1 MKQWIPR
8 RIVQPK
14 VKSKLSSFFKGPF
27 YLFFGGTG
35 LSLWHAV
42 FSNCGMWALEGEAS
56 IVSVYRFRYPSPP
69 PFSSSMLQ
77 LSCPEACGI
86 LVPWSG
92 IKPTFP
98 ALAGR
103 FFTSGPPGK
112 ASKMVILK
120 NFATCSSV
128 GAVPETPP
136 QPPAVWRLFSTT
148 LTNQWETRLFY
159 VCQTAKEK
167 ILSWWRFSL
176 YFFFLSSELKLIHV
190 RAVCLF
196 CEQLLSL
203 PISPLFFGTWLIC
216 KEK

>member
-1 MKQWIPR
+1 MIFQFFVLGCAWCLLLQADFLWLQWAGVTSCCSVWASHCRFIPCCWAHAL
-8 RIVQPK
+8 V
-14 VKSKLSSFFKGPF
+14 G
-27 YLFFGGTG
+27 
-35 LSLWHAV
+35 SLCNIYADTLR
-42 FSNCGMWALEGEAS
+42 N
-56 IVSVYRFRYPSPP
+56 IVSFMS
-69 PFSSSMLQ
+69 
-77 LSCPEACGI
+77 I
-86 LVPWSG
+86 LIISFCHMPNWGCLFPWILRG
-92 IKPTFP
+92 
-98 ALAGR
+98 GE
-103 FFTSGPPGK
+103 TSR
-112 ASKMVILK
+112 VLK

-176 YFFFLSSELKLIHV
+176 YFFFLSSELKLIQV

-196 CEQLLSL
+196 CEQFLSL